1 MARFALAATA
11 SLQRPKVRIE
21 YSCIPGWSIFRAEH
35 FRADEL
41 DQGGVVCPHESPAE
55 LTGNT
60 NNIGTKKTVIA
71 CMGGCGLFLFPKER
85 RRIMND

>member
-11 SLQRPKVRIE
+11 SLHWPQIGVE
-21 YSCIPGWSIFRAEH
+21 YSCIPGWSILGRSILG
-35 FRADEL
+35 RMKWTR
-41 DQGGVVCPHESPAE
+41 GVVCPHELPAE
-55 LTGNT
+55 LTGNI

-71 CMGGCGLFLFPKER
+71 CMGSCGLFLFPKER